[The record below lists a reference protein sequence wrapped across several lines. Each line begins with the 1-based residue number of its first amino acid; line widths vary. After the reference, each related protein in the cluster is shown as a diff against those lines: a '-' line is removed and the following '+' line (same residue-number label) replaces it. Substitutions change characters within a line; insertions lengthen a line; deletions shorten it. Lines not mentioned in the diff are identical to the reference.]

1 LELQTAWSISEPVE
15 SLWKPCGQ
23 RLPACGTGR
32 TVAWVTSVDEPAITL
47 CGRLEVRL
55 QGRNLTS
62 ALPGRQGRLVF
73 AYLACN
79 RSRAVSRD
87 ELIDM
92 LWPSGP
98 PASPEDVLGAL
109 LSKLR
114 RVLGPGAL
122 EGRREVVLG
131 LPADATID
139 LELAEA
145 AIRHADSALGA
156 GDGKLALDQAR
167 GACELLAGEFLPG
180 YAGEWVLDRRRQAEE
195 LRLRGLE
202 LVARAGLVLAGGQL
216 GAAEAAARELIGA
229 EPLRERGYQLLMKV
243 LAVRGEIAAALQ
255 AYEQLRV
262 RLRDELGITPG
273 AAIRAMHEQLLRGGE
288 ASHAPAPA
296 RPVVEAPATEA
307 PVDEQFEATGRPERE
322 ERKVITV
329 LAAEPAGVTGESD
342 PEDLRATTTL
352 AHERLYVELERFGAT
367 IEAST
372 EGDVV
377 ALFGATISH
386 EDDAERAVR
395 AAVGLRDAGL
405 VVRAG
410 VATGEVLVT
419 VTDRGAAT
427 AIGRPVREAV
437 RIARR
442 APNGGVSVDGPTVEA
457 TPGVGDYE
465 ARDAGP
471 TWLVSA
477 LRHQIGATREQA
489 ATTAFVGR
497 AHELASLESM
507 YESVVEE
514 QRPRL
519 AVLLGQAGVGK
530 TRLVDEFV
538 ARIAVSSA
546 PVIYRGRCLSYG
558 EGITYWALREVLWA
572 ATGIELGD
580 PAATAASKLRERVT
594 EVVDPA
600 DADRV
605 IAALAIASGI
615 TLPDNPLRRVSPGS
629 VADEVALAWPAFLTG
644 LAAARPV
651 LVVIEDAHWAEEPLL
666 QMVQLILARS
676 AGPLLLVVTAR
687 PEFSEE
693 HVGWTTSPGISQIGL
708 EPLTERQSRALVAAL
723 LPNERSELT
732 ERVVATAEGN
742 PLFAEEL
749 ARQVSATNGQRV
761 TVPNTV
767 RALLTARVDA
777 LPNREK
783 QALQDAAVVGRVFW
797 PTTLESIDPRP
808 DLNEALS
815 ALESRGLVVT
825 RPRSSLPGE
834 TELSF
839 RHGLVREVAYRS
851 IPRGRRCRSHAAVGR
866 WFEQLEGDR
875 REEFVDLFAH
885 HFEAASAPGDAAL
898 AWPEG
903 SPEHEELQAKAVQ
916 ALLEAGHGARKRM
929 SLRQALRF
937 AERAETLAVTDRER
951 LQALELRARTHH
963 AALHGADALSAYMAA
978 IDIARALD
986 DRDTL
991 SKLRGRAILLC
1002 VRYRGAF
1009 AGESWQAQA
1018 VTLVEDGLAADG
1030 DRSGTFEGGA
1040 LLLGRAWGLR
1050 RWTGRGDLAAAKR
1063 DAKRAI
1069 AIAETV
1075 DSPELLAAAL
1085 EGLSWLV
1092 SEEGFC
1098 EAATMGER
1106 LIRATA
1112 GSSDRVEAHESK
1124 VTAAI
1129 CFGWAGRFDR
1139 AAEVARE
1146 AMLEAPRLSP
1156 HRALHSALA
1165 QTFCLAPTGRF
1176 AELGQATDRVLES
1189 ALEDAGD
1196 GQTCLGAIVGVA
1208 GRVLWLHETR
1218 QADASAAALEL
1229 MNRVRPPDRQSI
1241 YDYFVAE
1248 LLRPLLG
1255 AEATRT
1261 RLQRIQPD
1269 GQDATAS
1276 ILYLRAWLPVLALS
1290 GSEDELGHTAAD
1302 AHRLAQNSCA
1312 PALGSIADWAAAAR
1326 LALTDPEAA
1335 RARARAAVG
1344 TLTEQGEH
1352 YTAAR
1357 LDLDFALLTDG
1368 HASVEIAEDVAERFE
1383 AMGARASAALARAA
1397 VTENRPN

>member
-1 LELQTAWSISEPVE
+1 MELRTAWSISEPVE

-23 RLPACGTGR
+23 RLPACGRGR
-32 TVAWVTSVDEPAITL
+32 TVAWVTSVDDPAITL

-55 QGRNLTS
+55 DGRDLTT

-131 LPADATID
+131 LPAGATID

-145 AIRHADSALGA
+145 AILQADNALGA
-156 GDGKLALDQAR
+156 GDARLALGQAR
-167 GACELLAGEFLPG
+167 RACELLAGEFLPG
-180 YAGEWVLDRRRQAEE
+180 YAGEWVLGRRRQAEE

-202 LVARAGLVLAGGQL
+202 LLARAGLVLAGGQL

-229 EPLRERGYQLLMKV
+229 EPLRERGYQLLMEV

-273 AAIRAMHEQLLRGGE
+273 AAIRAMHERLLMGGE
-288 ASHAPAPA
+288 ASGAPAPA
-296 RPVVEAPATEA
+296 RPAAEAPASDASASDAPASEAGADGQLEA
-307 PVDEQFEATGRPERE
+307 PRRPERE

-329 LAAEPAGVTGESD
+329 LAAELASVTGDSD
-342 PEDLRATTTL
+342 PEDLRATTTR

-419 VTDRGAAT
+419 MTDRGAAT

-437 RIARR
+437 GIARR
-442 APNGGVSVDGPTVEA
+442 APAGGVAVDGATVEA

-465 ARDAGP
+465 AQDGGP
-471 TWLVSA
+471 TWLVRD
-477 LRHQIGATREQA
+477 LRRQVGASREQA
-489 ATTAFVGR
+489 AANAFVGR
-497 AHELASLESM
+497 AHELSSLESM

-514 QRPRL
+514 ERPRL

-530 TRLVDEFV
+530 TRLIDEFV
-538 ARIAVSSA
+538 ARIALPSA
-546 PVIYRGRCLSYG
+546 PAVYRGRCLSYG

-572 ATGIELGD
+572 ATGIALGD
-580 PAATAASKLRERVT
+580 PAVTAASKLRERVT
-594 EVVDPA
+594 AVVDPA

-644 LAAARPV
+644 LAADGPV

-676 AGPLLLVVTAR
+676 AGPVLLVVSAR

-693 HVGWTTSPGISQIGL
+693 HGGWTTGPGISQIGL
-708 EPLTERQSRALVAAL
+708 EPLTEKQSRALVAAL
-723 LPNERSELT
+723 LPNGRSELT
-732 ERVVATAEGN
+732 EHVVATAEGN

-749 ARQVSATNGQRV
+749 ARQVSAANGERLAI
-761 TVPNTV
+761 PSTV
-767 RALLTARVDA
+767 RALLAARVDA
-777 LPNREK
+777 LPKREK

-797 PTTLESIDPRP
+797 PTTLESIDPRS
-808 DLNEALS
+808 DLTEALG

-898 AWPEG
+898 AWPQG

-916 ALLEAGHGARKRM
+916 ALVEAGHGARKRM

-963 AALHGADALSAYMAA
+963 AALHGAEALSAYMAA

-986 DRDTL
+986 DRATL

-1018 VTLVEDGLAADG
+1018 IKLVEDGLAAEG
-1030 DRSGTFEGGA
+1030 DRSGTFESGA

-1050 RWTGRGDLAAAKR
+1050 RWTGRGDLATAKR
-1063 DAKRAI
+1063 DAKRAV

-1106 LIRATA
+1106 LIRASA

-1139 AAEVARE
+1139 AAQVAQE
-1146 AMLEAPRLSP
+1146 ATLEAPRLSP

-1208 GRVLWLHETR
+1208 GRVLWLHETL

-1241 YDYFVAE
+1241 YDYFIAE

-1255 AEATRT
+1255 VETTRT

-1269 GQDATAS
+1269 EHDSTAS
-1276 ILYLRAWLPVLALS
+1276 ILYLRVWLPVLALS
-1290 GSEDELGHTAAD
+1290 GSEDELDHTAAD
-1302 AHRLAQNSCA
+1302 AQRLAQDSCA
-1312 PALGSIADWAAAAR
+1312 PALGWIATWAAAAR
-1326 LALTDPEAA
+1326 LALSDPDAA
-1335 RARARAAVG
+1335 RGSARAAV
-1344 TLTEQGEH
+1344 
-1352 YTAAR
+1352 
-1357 LDLDFALLTDG
+1357 
-1368 HASVEIAEDVAERFE
+1368 
-1383 AMGARASAALARAA
+1383 AALAEHGELLHRSA
-1397 VTENRPN
+1397 P

>member
-1 LELQTAWSISEPVE
+1 LISDPVE

-23 RLPACGTGR
+23 RLPGCGSGR
-32 TVAWVTSVDEPAITL
+32 TVVWVPSVDDPAITL

-55 QGRNLTS
+55 HGRNLTT

-79 RSRAVSRD
+79 RGRAVSRD

-139 LELAEA
+139 LEFAEA
-145 AIRHADSALGA
+145 AIHQADSALGA
-156 GDGKLALDQAR
+156 GDARRALGQAR
-167 GACELLAGEFLPG
+167 RACELLAGEFLPG
-180 YAGEWVLDRRRQAEE
+180 YAGEWILDRRRQAEE

-202 LVARAGLVLAGGQL
+202 LLARAGLILAGGQL
-216 GAAEAAARELIGA
+216 GAAEAAARELISA
-229 EPLRERGYQLLMKV
+229 EPLRERGYQLLMEV

-273 AAIRAMHEQLLRGGE
+273 TAIRAMHEQLLTGGE
-288 ASHAPAPA
+288 ASDAPAAA
-296 RPVVEAPATEA
+296 RPAAEAPASEA
-307 PVDEQFEATGRPERE
+307 PADGQLEAPRRPERE

-329 LAAEPAGVTGESD
+329 LAAELASVVGDTD
-342 PEDLRATTTL
+342 PEDLRATTSR

-419 VTDRGAAT
+419 VIDRGAAT

-442 APNGGVSVDGPTVEA
+442 APSGGVAVDGATVEA

-465 ARDAGP
+465 AQDGGP
-471 TWLVSA
+471 TWLVRD
-477 LRHQIGATREQA
+477 LRRQVGASREQA
-489 ATTAFVGR
+489 AAAAFVGR
-497 AHELASLESM
+497 AHELSSLESM
-507 YESVVEE
+507 YEAVVEE

-530 TRLVDEFV
+530 TRLIDEFV
-538 ARIAVSSA
+538 ARIVLSSA
-546 PVIYRGRCLSYG
+546 PAVYRGRCLSYG

-580 PAATAASKLRERVT
+580 PAATAVSKLRERVT
-594 EVVDPA
+594 GVVDPT

-644 LAAARPV
+644 LAADGPV

-676 AGPLLLVVTAR
+676 TGPVLLVVSAR
-687 PEFSEE
+687 PEFGEE
-693 HVGWTTSPGISQIGL
+693 HVGWTTGPGISQIGL
-708 EPLTERQSRALVAAL
+708 EPLTEKQSRTLVAAL
-723 LPNERSELT
+723 LPNGRSELT
-732 ERVVATAEGN
+732 EHVVATAEGN

-749 ARQVSATNGQRV
+749 ARQVSAANGERL
-761 TVPNTV
+761 TIPSTV
-767 RALLTARVDA
+767 RALLAARVDA
-777 LPNREK
+777 LPKREK

-808 DLNEALS
+808 DLGDALG

-834 TELSF
+834 TEISF

-903 SPEHEELQAKAVQ
+903 SPEHEEIQAKAVR
-916 ALLEAGHGARKRM
+916 ALVEAGHGARKRM

-937 AERAETLAVTDRER
+937 AERAESLAVTDRER
-951 LQALELRARTHH
+951 LEALELRARTHH
-963 AALHGADALSAYMAA
+963 AALHGAEALSAYMAA
-978 IDIARALD
+978 IDIARELD
-986 DRDTL
+986 DRGTL

-1018 VTLVEDGLAADG
+1018 VKLVEDGLAVVG
-1030 DRSGTFEGGA
+1030 DRSGTFECGA

-1063 DAKRAI
+1063 DAKRAV
-1069 AIAETV
+1069 AIGESI

-1085 EGLSWLV
+1085 EGLSWLI

-1098 EAATMGER
+1098 EAGTMGER
-1106 LIRATA
+1106 LIRASA

-1139 AAEVARE
+1139 AAEVAQE

-1208 GRVLWLHETR
+1208 GRVLWLHETL

-1229 MNRVRPPDRQSI
+1229 MSRVRPPDRQSI

-1255 AEATRT
+1255 VEATRT

-1276 ILYLRAWLPVLALS
+1276 ILYLRAWLPVLAIS
-1290 GSEDELGHTAAD
+1290 GSEDELDHASAD
-1302 AHRLAQNSCA
+1302 ARRLAQAACA
-1312 PALGSIADWAAAAR
+1312 PALGWIADWGTAAR
-1326 LALTDPEAA
+1326 LAASDPEPA
-1335 RARARAAVG
+1335 RARARAAAAA
-1344 TLTEQGEH
+1344 LAEYGEK

-1357 LDLDFALLTDG
+1357 LDLDFALLTTG
-1368 HASVEIAEDVAERFE
+1368 GTRVEVAEDVAERFE
-1383 AMGARASAALARAA
+1383 AMGARASASHARAA
-1397 VTENRPN
+1397 MTEDPPT

>member
-1 LELQTAWSISEPVE
+1 M
-15 SLWKPCGQ
+15 
-23 RLPACGTGR
+23 
-32 TVAWVTSVDEPAITL
+32 TSVDEPAITL

-55 QGRNLTS
+55 HGRNLTT

-122 EGRREVVLG
+122 EGRREVVLV

-139 LELAEA
+139 LEVAEA
-145 AIRHADSALGA
+145 AIHQAENSIGA
-156 GDGKLALDQAR
+156 GDARRALDQAR

-180 YAGEWVLDRRRQAEE
+180 HAGEWVLDRRRQAEE

-202 LVARAGLVLAGGQL
+202 LVARAGLVLAGRQL
-216 GAAEAAARELIGA
+216 GAAEAAARELISA
-229 EPLRERGYQLLMKV
+229 EPLRERGYQLLMEV
-243 LAVRGEIAAALQ
+243 LAARGEIAAALQ
-255 AYEQLRV
+255 VYEQLRV

-273 AAIRAMHEQLLRGGE
+273 AASRAMHEKLLTGGE
-288 ASHAPAPA
+288 AADVTAAAAPSADA
-296 RPVVEAPATEA
+296 LATEA
-307 PVDEQFEATGRPERE
+307 PVHEHSAAPRPPERE

-329 LAAEPAGVTGESD
+329 LAAELGGVVGDSD
-342 PEDLRATTTL
+342 PEDLRAATAQ
-352 AHERLYVELERFGAT
+352 AHERLYGELERFGAT
-367 IEAST
+367 IETSA

-377 ALFGATISH
+377 ALFGASVSH

-395 AAVGLRDAGL
+395 AAISLRDAGL
-405 VVRAG
+405 VARAG

-419 VTDRGAAT
+419 VTEPGAAT

-442 APNGGVSVDGPTVEA
+442 APDGAVAVDGSTVEA

-465 ARDAGP
+465 AHDGDP
-471 TWLVSA
+471 TWLVRA
-477 LRHQIGATREQA
+477 LGQQVGAGREQA
-489 ATTAFVGR
+489 TDTALVGR
-497 AHELASLESM
+497 VHELASLESM

-530 TRLVDEFV
+530 TRLIDESV
-538 ARIAVSSA
+538 ARIVSSSA
-546 PVIYRGRCLSYG
+546 PSVYRGRCLSYG

-580 PAATAASKLRERVT
+580 PAATAVSKLRDRVT

-605 IAALAIASGI
+605 IAALAISSGI
-615 TLPDNPLRRVSPGS
+615 TVPDNPLGRVSPGS

-644 LAAARPV
+644 LTTAGPV
-651 LVVIEDAHWAEEPLL
+651 IVVIEDAHWAEEPLL
-666 QMVQLILARS
+666 QMVQLMLARS
-676 AGPLLLVVTAR
+676 AGPLLLVVSAR
-687 PEFSEE
+687 PEFIEE
-693 HVGWTTSPGISQIGL
+693 HVGWTTGPGISQIGL
-708 EPLTERQSRALVAAL
+708 EPLTERQSRSLVAAL
-723 LPNERSELT
+723 LPHARSELA
-732 ERVVATAEGN
+732 EQVVATAEGN

-749 ARQVSATNGQRV
+749 ARQVSTANGERV
-761 TVPNTV
+761 TIPNTV
-767 RALLTARVDA
+767 RALLAARVDA
-777 LPNREK
+777 LPTREK
-783 QALQDAAVVGRVFW
+783 QVLQDAAVVGRVFW

-808 DLNEALS
+808 DLNETLG

-851 IPRGRRCRSHAAVGR
+851 IPRGRRCRSHAAAGR
-866 WFEQLEGDR
+866 WLEHLEGDR
-875 REEFVDLFAH
+875 REEFVDLLAH
-885 HFEAASAPGDAAL
+885 HFEAASAAGDAAL

-903 SPEHEELQAKAVQ
+903 SPEHEELRAKAVQ
-916 ALLEAGHGARKRM
+916 ALIEAGHGARKRM
-929 SLRQALRF
+929 FPRQALRF

-951 LQALELRARTHH
+951 LEALELRARTHH
-963 AALHGADALSAYMAA
+963 AALHGAEALSAYMAA
-978 IDIARALD
+978 IDIAGALD
-986 DRDTL
+986 DRGTL

-1018 VTLVEDGLAADG
+1018 VKLVEEGLASEG

-1063 DAKRAI
+1063 HAKRAI
-1069 AIAETV
+1069 AIGESI

-1098 EAATMGER
+1098 EAGTMGER
-1106 LIRATA
+1106 LIRASA

-1139 AAEVARE
+1139 AAEVAQE
-1146 AMLEAPRLSP
+1146 ATLEAPRLSP

-1165 QTFCLAPTGRF
+1165 QTFCLAPAGRF
-1176 AELGQATDRVLES
+1176 AELGEATDRVLES
-1189 ALEDAGD
+1189 ALEDAGA

-1208 GRVLWLHETR
+1208 GRVLWLHETL
-1218 QADASAAALEL
+1218 QADASTAALEL

-1241 YDYFVAE
+1241 YDYFIAE
-1248 LLRPLLG
+1248 LLRPVIG
-1255 AEATRT
+1255 VDATRT

-1269 GQDATAS
+1269 GHDSTAS

-1290 GSEDELGHTAAD
+1290 RREDELDRTVTD
-1302 AHRLAQNSCA
+1302 AQRLAQDSCA
-1312 PALGSIADWAAAAR
+1312 PALGSIANWAAAAR
-1326 LALTDPEAA
+1326 LAANDPEAA
-1335 RARARAAVG
+1335 RARARAAVAA
-1344 TLTEQGEH
+1344 LTAHGEC

-1357 LDLDFALLTDG
+1357 LELDFALLSERSTR
-1368 HASVEIAEDVAERFE
+1368 VEIAEDVALRFD
-1383 AMGARASAALARAA
+1383 AMGTRASAALARAA
-1397 VTENRPN
+1397 VTEDRPG